1 VCAGYKL
8 IGELPVGT
16 GQILQLHGGGI
27 HGHTS
32 HFGIRQEDTMNRSDI
47 LGFSAAMTLASTLLA
62 GNAVAQTKT
71 LKEQLAGTWLVA
83 TVENIRPDGSRFES
97 LGPNPKGILMFDPN
111 GWFSFQLA
119 QHGRPKFASD
129 NRLQGT
135 PEENRATVQGSLS
148 YYGKYS
154 IDEADRVLH
163 LYIESSSYP
172 NFDGI
177 DNKRIITSL
186 SEDELKWYSPAGS
199 IGTTAE
205 VVWKRPK

>member
-1 VCAGYKL
+1 
-8 IGELPVGT
+8 
-16 GQILQLHGGGI
+16 
-27 HGHTS
+27 
-32 HFGIRQEDTMNRSDI
+32 MNRRIVLSI
-47 LGFSAAMTLASTLLA
+47 FAVTTFGFVFLA
-62 GNAVAQTKT
+62 GHAVAQKKS
-71 LKEQLAGTWLVA
+71 LKEQLVGSWLIVTA
-83 TVENIRPDGSRFES
+83 DNIRPDGSRFQS
-97 LGPNPKGILMFDPN
+97 LGPNPKGILMFDAN

-119 QHGRPKFASD
+119 QPGRSKFASD

-154 IDEADRVLH
+154 VEETDRVLH
-163 LYIESSSYP
+163 LYIEGSSYP

-205 VVWKRPK
+205 VVWKRAK

>member
-1 VCAGYKL
+1 
-8 IGELPVGT
+8 
-16 GQILQLHGGGI
+16 
-27 HGHTS
+27 
-32 HFGIRQEDTMNRSDI
+32 MNRRIVLSI
-47 LGFSAAMTLASTLLA
+47 FAVTTFGFVFLA
-62 GNAVAQTKT
+62 GHAVAQKKS
-71 LKEQLAGTWLVA
+71 LKEQLVGSWLIVTA
-83 TVENIRPDGSRFES
+83 DNIRPDGSRFQS
-97 LGPNPKGILMFDPN
+97 LGPNPKGIMMFDAN

-119 QHGRPKFASD
+119 QPGRPKFASD

-154 IDEADRVLH
+154 VDEADRVLH
-163 LYIESSSYP
+163 LYVESSSYP

>member
-1 VCAGYKL
+1 MSRR
-8 IGELPVGT
+8 I
-16 GQILQLHGGGI
+16 
-27 HGHTS
+27 
-32 HFGIRQEDTMNRSDI
+32 I
-47 LGFSAAMTLASTLLA
+47 LGISAVTTLGLVFLSGL
-62 GNAVAQTKT
+62 AVAQTKS
-71 LKEQLAGTWLVA
+71 LKEQLVGTWLVA
-83 TVENIRPDGSRFES
+83 AVDNIRPDGSRFQS
-97 LGPNPKGILMFDPN
+97 LGPSPKGIMMFDAT

-119 QHGRPKFASD
+119 QPGRPKFASD

-135 PEENRATVQGSLS
+135 AEENKATVQGSLS

-154 IDEADRVLH
+154 VDEADRVLH

>member
-1 VCAGYKL
+1 MNGRK
-8 IGELPVGT
+8 
-16 GQILQLHGGGI
+16 ILRITALGI
-27 HGHTS
+27 
-32 HFGIRQEDTMNRSDI
+32 I
-47 LGFSAAMTLASTLLA
+47 LLA
-62 GNAVAQTKT
+62 GSAVAQKKP
-71 LKEQLAGTWLVA
+71 LKELLVGTWLVA
-83 TVENIRPDGSRFES
+83 TADNFRPDGTKFQAM
-97 LGPNPKGILMFDPN
+97 GPNPKGILMFDAN

-119 QHGRPKFASD
+119 QPGRSKFASD

-154 IDEADRVLH
+154 VEEADRVLH
-163 LYIESSSYP
+163 LYIEGSSYP

-177 DNKRIITSL
+177 DNKQIITSL
-186 SEDELKWYSPAGS
+186 SEDELKWYSPVGS